1 MDADRT
7 QVMAYRLLA
16 QQLQRV
22 DDPAHRLA
30 VIDLGVQDTPYGTA
44 RLAIAARTTATPD
57 DPKLRLAW
65 THRGAPH
72 LHRTAD
78 LADLMPALWPF
89 SDADAT
95 SRIKAGP
102 IRDGAKL
109 GLAAYEQTA
118 NAFRAKVRKPM
129 PKGEVSTAVSAAVD
143 KALTYDCKACQ
154 ARHISGGLFQA
165 AGLAG
170 GVGLR
175 VTGAQ
180 TIIEPLEDR
189 GRTPKKATGA
199 DTVVRAYL
207 RLLGPATI
215 AEVAKFIGTT
225 QAHLRA
231 FWPDDLAEVT
241 VRGRKAYLPADAV
254 DLLREAEVP
263 RVVRLLPASDPLLQ
277 ARDRD
282 LLVPEKAH
290 QAEVW
295 RILGNPGAL
304 LVDGEIAGTWR
315 ARAAGK
321 RELTVTV
328 TPFGKLS
335 KKSLTAVE
343 AEAAVVAGVRGIAGA
358 AVVCENAG

>member
-1 MDADRT
+1 
-7 QVMAYRLLA
+7 MAYRLLA
-16 QQLQRV
+16 HQLQRV
-22 DDPAHRLA
+22 DDPPYRLA

-44 RLAIAARTTATPD
+44 RQALAARTTAADID
-57 DPKLRLAW
+57 DTELRLAW

-78 LADLMPALWPF
+78 LAGLMAALWPF

-95 SRIKAGP
+95 TRIKTGH
-102 IRDGAKL
+102 IKDGATL

-118 NAFRAKVRKPM
+118 EAFRAAVTEPM

-143 KALTYDCKACQ
+143 KSLTYDCRGCQ
-154 ARHISGGLFQA
+154 ARHISGGLFQS

-170 GVGLR
+170 GVGLL
-175 VTGAQ
+175 VKGAQ
-180 TIIEPLEDR
+180 TIIEPLADR
-189 GRTPKKATGA
+189 GEVPSRAAGV

-215 AEVAKFIGTT
+215 AGVAKFFGTT
-225 QAHLRA
+225 QTHLRPL
-231 FWPDDLAEVT
+231 WPDDLAEIDVD
-241 VRGRKAYLPADAV
+241 GRKAYLPADAV
-254 DLLREAEVP
+254 DLFRDAEVP
-263 RVVRLLPASDPLLQ
+263 RVVRLLPPSDPLLQ

-282 LLVPEKAH
+282 LLVPDKAH

-315 ARAAGK
+315 AKAAGK
-321 RELTVTV
+321 RELTITV
-328 TPFGKLS
+328 APFGSLS
-335 KKSLTAVE
+335 KKSITGIE
-343 AEAAVVAGVRGIAGA
+343 AEAAVVAGVRGIARA
-358 AVVCENAG
+358 AVAVE